1 LLRDAGAAG
10 VSREKNTMP
19 QRITPFLWFDSNAEE
34 AANFYVSVFPNSEI
48 TEVSHYGDAGPA
60 AAGSVMVVSFRLDG
74 QGFAALNGGPEFTFN
89 EAVSF
94 LIDCKSQE
102 EVDYYWDKLTDA
114 GEPGPCGW
122 LKDKF
127 GVSWQVNPT
136 VLTEML
142 QDKDRERAD
151 RVMRAMLQMGKID
164 IAKLEEAYA
173 QK

>member
-1 LLRDAGAAG
+1 M
-10 VSREKNTMP
+10 S

-48 TEVSHYGDAGPA
+48 TEISHYGEAGPR

-74 QGFAALNGGPEFTFN
+74 QEFAALNGGPEFTFT

-94 LIDCKSQE
+94 SIACANLK
-102 EVDYYWDKLTDA
+102 EVDYYWDKLTDG

-127 GVSWQVNPT
+127 GLSWQVVPT
-136 VLTEML
+136 LLTEML
-142 QDKDRERAD
+142 QDEDRQRAD
-151 RVMRAMLQMGKID
+151 RVMQAMLQMGKID
-164 IAKLEEAYA
+164 VAKLEEAYA
-173 QK
+173 QQ

>member
-1 LLRDAGAAG
+1 M
-10 VSREKNTMP
+10 S

-48 TEVSHYGDAGPA
+48 TEVSRYGEAGPR

-74 QGFAALNGGPEFTFN
+74 QEFLALNGGPVFTFT

-94 LIDCKSQE
+94 SIACANQK
-102 EVDYYWDKLTDA
+102 EVDYYWDKLADG

-127 GVSWQVNPT
+127 GLSWQVVPT
-136 VLTEML
+136 LLTEML
-142 QDKDRERAD
+142 QDEDRERAD
-151 RVMRAMLQMGKID
+151 RVMQVMLQMGKID
-164 IAKLEEAYA
+164 IAKLEEAYG
-173 QK
+173 QE

>member
-1 LLRDAGAAG
+1 
-10 VSREKNTMP
+10 MP
-19 QRITPFLWFDSNAEE
+19 QRITPFLWFDSNAQE
-34 AANFYVSVFPNSEI
+34 AADYYVSIFPNSEI
-48 TEVSHYGDAGPA
+48 TEVSRYGEAGPRV
-60 AAGSVMVVSFRLDG
+60 AGSVMVVSFRLDG
-74 QGFAALNGGPEFTFN
+74 QEFSALNGGPEFTFN

-94 LIDCKSQE
+94 VIECANQDV
-102 EVDYYWDKLTDA
+102 VDYYWTKLTDE

-136 VLTEML
+136 VLTQML
-142 QDKDRERAD
+142 QDEDRERAD
-151 RVMRAMLQMGKID
+151 RVMQAMLQMGKID

>member
-1 LLRDAGAAG
+1 M
-10 VSREKNTMP
+10 S

-48 TEVSHYGDAGPA
+48 TEVSRYGEAGPRA
-60 AAGSVMVVSFRLDG
+60 AESVMVVSFRLDG
-74 QGFAALNGGPEFTFN
+74 QEFLALNGGPVFTFT

-94 LIDCKSQE
+94 SIACANQK
-102 EVDYYWDKLTDA
+102 EVDYYWDKLTDG

-127 GVSWQVNPT
+127 SLSWQVVPT
-136 VLTEML
+136 LLTEML
-142 QDKDRERAD
+142 QDEDRERVD
-151 RVMRAMLQMGKID
+151 RVMQVMLQMGKID
-164 IAKLEEAYA
+164 IAELRAAYA